1 MKVIISGVN
10 DSLCK
15 LYLLKAYK
23 FSESKTI
30 KSKFNLIS
38 KYYLCNKENNLSLM
52 KIDSNYFFACQIKEK
67 LYDKNAQTINY
78 VLDNNIIAYALF
90 NINNGLNVS
99 DIIIEDGYENYT
111 LSIYEVFIE
120 KFEQIAKDIS
130 PSIININSTYKGK
143 EINILE
149 KYNYKFI
156 GDGNYQKIIYTN
168 QKKGIINIYE
178 CSYFNK
184 QR

>member
-10 DSLCK
+10 ESLCK
-15 LYLLKAYK
+15 SYLLKAYK

-30 KSKFNLIS
+30 KSKFSLIS

-52 KIDSNYFFACQIKEK
+52 KIDPNYFFACQIKEK
-67 LYDKNAQTINY
+67 LDDENVQTINY

-90 NINNGLNVS
+90 SVNNGLNVS
-99 DIIIEDGYENYT
+99 DIIIDDGYENYT
-111 LSIYEVFIE
+111 LSIYEAFIE
-120 KFEQIAKDIS
+120 KFEHIIKGVS
-130 PSIININSTYKGK
+130 PSIININSTYEGK

-149 KYNYKFI
+149 KYNYKFT

-178 CSYFNK
+178 RSNFSK